1 MSYSF
6 VIQSIFL
13 KKLFIL
19 EFAACSDDLVKV
31 DIDIGVYMKVSICN
45 ICIYKNNPPLS

>member
-1 MSYSF
+1 M
-6 VIQSIFL
+6 IQSIFL
-13 KKLFIL
+13 KKIFIL

-31 DIDIGVYMKVSICN
+31 DTDIGVYMKVSICN